1 MLPTRLHAKSVA
13 FAKHAAQID
22 AWWKRSRWAN
32 VQRDWTADDIVRLR
46 GSQEPIEYASNRM
59 AKKFWNQIDLAQAIK
74 ECKYTFGALDPI
86 QVVQMAKYLDTVY
99 VSGWQSSSTA
109 SSNNLC
115 GPDLA
120 DYPMDTVPRKVN
132 QLFRALEFHD
142 RKQFAANDNA
152 VDFLNPIIADADTG
166 HGGVTAVMKLTQ
178 MMVEAGAAGIH
189 IEDQR
194 GGAKKCGHLG
204 GKVLC
209 STREHI
215 SRLKA
220 ARLQTDIMGTDT
232 VLIARTDAKSARLL
246 DNDIDETDKAYMLG
260 SCRYS
265 EVPVTFHRAVE
276 LHLQTAPETDL
287 LIPRNAA
294 LGKWYAFHNEEHLKD
309 FGIDKAVDWE
319 PIRTVEGYY
328 QIECG
333 LQLAIDRAVAFAPHS
348 DVLWCEFDTS
358 SLEDAKLFADG
369 VFAKHPT
376 AKLAINNSPSFNW
389 SQSGLTDEELRNY
402 HKSLGEMGYV
412 WSFITLAGFHVD
424 GLAIDRFSLDFA
436 QNSMLAYTQNV
447 QNMERYHEVELL
459 THQKWS
465 GSELIDL
472 SMKTVMGTDFST
484 AASGGDCTESQFKE

>member
-1 MLPTRLHAKSVA
+1 MFATRLHAHSA
-13 FAKHAAQID
+13 LCAKRASQL
-22 AWWKRSRWAN
+22 
-32 VQRDWTADDIVRLR
+32 RDWWQQPRWTHARRDWVADDIVRLR
-46 GSQEPIEYASNRM
+46 GSQKTIEWASNRM
-59 AKKFWNQIDLAQAIK
+59 AQKFWKQLDLAGAIG

-120 DYPMDTVPRKVN
+120 DYPMDTVPEKVD
-132 QLFRALEFHD
+132 QLFRAQQFHD
-142 RKQFAANDNA
+142 RKQFAAGSDGI
-152 VDFLNPIIADADTG
+152 DFMNPIVADADTG

-189 IEDQR
+189 LEDQR

-220 ARLQTDIMGTDT
+220 ARVQTDIMGTET

-246 DNDIDETDKAYMLG
+246 DNDIDETDRPYILG
-260 SCRYS
+260 HSNYS
-265 EVPVTFHRAVE
+265 DTPVTFDRAAE
-276 LHLQTAPETDL
+276 LCLEKIPEKEL
-287 LIPRNAA
+287 KIPRAAA
-294 LGKWYAFHNEEHLKD
+294 LGKWNARHNKDELTD
-309 FGIDKAVDWE
+309 FGIHVDWK
-319 PIRTVEGYY
+319 PLRTVEGYY
-328 QIECG
+328 EVRCG
-333 LQLAIDRAVAFAPHS
+333 LPLAIDRAAAFAPYA
-348 DVLWCEFDTS
+348 DALWCEFDTS
-358 SLEDAKLFADG
+358 SLEDAQIFADG
-369 VFAKHPT
+369 VLAKCPH
-376 AKLAINNSPSFNW
+376 AKLVINNSPSFNW
-389 SQSGLTDEELRNY
+389 SQSGLTDEGLRDY
-402 HKSLGEMGYV
+402 HKSLGDMGYV

-424 GLAIDRFSLDFA
+424 GLGIDQFAEAFA
-436 QNSMLAYTQNV
+436 QDSMLAYTQNV
-447 QNMERYHEVELL
+447 QNKEREHEVELL

-465 GSELIDL
+465 GSELMDL

-484 AASGGDCTESQFKE
+484 VASGEDCTESQFNV